1 MWSQVNRDPLPA
13 RGRTAVLPLPSRGD
27 IVTAVSAGV
36 LDFGAFMV
44 AWFSDDIPQP
54 PLLVLVYTVLMCGPV
69 AWRHH
74 YPLPV
79 YAVTLVLHFAFPFI
93 TKDWRTPLDP
103 SLGETYVTL
112 AHMYTPV
119 AIMLVALA
127 AVASDCPLRW
137 SVPAALA
144 GVAGWI
150 AIYII
155 NGVLDVPNL
164 ALVMLAAFFATWLV
178 GTLTGRSVR
187 RIHTLETSQAQAEA
201 AIAKEHA
208 LIASELHDIVSHAVT
223 VMTLHAAGARRVI
236 KDDPERAEQALNV
249 IEATG
254 TQAMDELRRLLDA
267 LHTGDARF
275 PGPSS
280 LPGID
285 MAGPLLEWLRE
296 AGFRV
301 DWRVE
306 GEPRV
311 LADSV
316 NHTAYRVIQESLTNV
331 AKHSGRGAQVD
342 VVLRWV
348 PGSLAIDI
356 TDDGGHGR
364 RPEQQHHGFGLVG
377 LRERV
382 AIVGGSLTFGH
393 EGPGFG
399 VHVEL
404 PLGIAQPHQP

>member
-1 MWSQVNRDPLPA
+1 MWSHVTRGPFLPH
-13 RGRTAVLPLPSRGD
+13 GRTAVLPVPSRGD
-27 IVTAVSAGV
+27 VLTAASAGT

-54 PLLVLVYTVLMCGPV
+54 PLLVLAYTALMCVPV

-79 YAVTLVLHFAFPFI
+79 YAATLVLHLAFPVV
-93 TKDWRTPLDP
+93 TTGWRTPLDP

-119 AIMLVALA
+119 AVMLVALA
-127 AVASDCPLRW
+127 AVASDCNMRW
-137 SVPAALA
+137 SVSAALA

-150 AIYII
+150 GLYVI

-187 RIHTLETSQAQAEA
+187 RIHTLETSQAEAEA

-236 KDDPERAEQALNV
+236 KGDPERAEQALDV

-254 TQAMDELRRLLDA
+254 TKAMDELRRLLDA
-267 LHTGDARF
+267 LHTGDARY

-280 LPGID
+280 LPGLD

-296 AGFRV
+296 AGFQV

-331 AKHSGRGAQVD
+331 AKHSGRGSRVD
-342 VVLRWV
+342 VILHWL
-348 PGSLAIDI
+348 PGSLDIDI

-382 AIVGGSLTFGH
+382 AIVGGSLSFGR
-393 EGPGFG
+393 EGQGFG

-404 PLGIAQPHQP
+404 PLGIAQPHHP